1 MRKTLFTIIALI
13 ASANMFAQDATDGR
27 DLIFDN
33 ENLYTDEQEAEI
45 GQILNEYQK
54 TWGDREIVVVTTDK
68 CAPFQTFAE
77 YAQDLCN
84 NWQPARAEDS
94 NALLLIISKKLGSV
108 RIATGEGTTSLI
120 ENQKCHGIINF
131 NMMPYLKKGQF
142 FEATKVGVTVLSKNW
157 K

>member
-1 MRKTLFTIIALI
+1 MRKTLSTIIALI
-13 ASANMFAQDATDGR
+13 AFANMFAQDAADGR

-45 GQILNEYQK
+45 GQIP
-54 TWGDREIVVVTTDK
+54 DK
-68 CAPFQTFAE
+68 CAPFQTMAE